1 MVRSTSGDPAAT
13 IEDLPQE
20 LIDRFCMFADV
31 PTLKSLRLTSKNC
44 ESAATRSLFS
54 HVEVLPTEDSSNKC
68 LELMSSPRLS
78 ILVKNL
84 AFHTAID
91 PASDNEDGEH
101 NHRDSMYDGLIEGDD
116 YEYFLPSPCYDVLSG
131 LAAFQELQH
140 VSLTFSEHVHG
151 DSLDFASSA
160 RESMEFRDGVMIH
173 LLRSFIDPK
182 SLQKF
187 HQISLKNLQ
196 DSLHPSIKKGP
207 KLKKLL
213 SRLDSLSL
221 QIATETHDAAPEL
234 EIEMDERHEI
244 FNTTLKK
251 HFLTPIAANLHEL
264 KLFTT
269 TGLNTHV
276 YWGEYPQCDLRDV
289 HFPKLQILGLGNFG
303 FAYEWQLK
311 WILSHAD
318 TLRTLVLDDCPIVIA
333 GKTSQDMEHAHIIPD
348 TGGEEKDDEETFWT
362 FDARWHTYLTRIK
375 NELPNLT
382 HFGMSC
388 EMRGKDLE
396 NIHDAFSI
404 YEVGAE
410 LSVHR
415 YRVFNGGSL
424 WDAATP
430 YTTFSKD
437 VDGDGKKPEFEL
449 GWDEDE
455 DDGDKVVEF
464 PNCWKEDQEALRELL
479 DAVASRR

>member
-1 MVRSTSGDPAAT
+1 MVRSTNGDPTAT
-13 IEDLPQE
+13 IEDIPQE
-20 LIDRFCMFADV
+20 LIGRFCTFADV

-68 LELMSSPRLS
+68 LELMSYPRLGS
-78 ILVKNL
+78 LVKHV
-84 AFHTAID
+84 AFRTAID

-101 NHRDSMYDGLIEGDD
+101 NHRDSMMDGLIEGDN
-116 YEYFLPSPCYDVLSG
+116 YQYFLPSPCYDVLSG

-160 RESMEFRDGVMIH
+160 RESMEFRDRVISY
-173 LLRSFIDPK
+173 LLRSFTDPQALK
-182 SLQKF
+182 KF
-187 HQISLKNLQ
+187 HQLSLRNLQ
-196 DSLHPSIKKGP
+196 DALHPSIKKGS
-207 KLKKLL
+207 KFKQLL
-213 SRLDSLSL
+213 SRIDSLAL
-221 QIATETHDAAPEL
+221 QIATETHEAAPEL

-251 HFLTPIAANLHEL
+251 HFLVPIAPNLREL

-276 YWGEYPQCDLRDV
+276 YWGEYPQCDLRNL
-289 HFPKLQILGLGNFG
+289 HFPKLEVLGLGNFS
-303 FAYEWQLK
+303 FAYDWQLN
-311 WILSHAD
+311 WIHSHAK
-318 TLRTLVLDDCPIVIA
+318 TLRTLVFDDCPIVIA
-333 GKTSQDMEHAHIIPD
+333 GKTSEDMEHSHQVRDPQA
-348 TGGEEKDDEETFWT
+348 DEEENFWT
-362 FDARWHTYLTRIK
+362 YDARWHTYFVRIR
-375 NELPNLT
+375 NELPHLT
-382 HFGMSC
+382 HFGMNC
-388 EMRGKDLE
+388 EIRGRDLGDE
-396 NIHDAFSI
+396 YDAFGI
-404 YEVGAE
+404 YEVGVE

-415 YRVFNGGSL
+415 YRVFNGGGL

-430 YTTFSKD
+430 YTTVSKD
-437 VDGDGKKPEFEL
+437 VGADGKKPEFEL

-455 DDGDKVVEF
+455 DEGVEF
-464 PNCWKEDQEALRELL
+464 PDCWNEDQEALKELL